1 MAMHQSP
8 PPPLPNLWLLSDRRN
23 DGGLETALQR
33 LPRGSGFVYR
43 HYHLSGAERRA
54 RYDAL
59 REACRAR
66 GHVLVVAGDSGTAAE
81 WSADGVYGKAGS
93 LGPHAALLRLAT
105 AHDAHEIALA
115 DGARADA
122 IFLSPVFPTRSH
134 PGAEGLGKAGFLALA
149 AQAQAPVIA
158 LGGMSAARAA
168 DLGWPRWA
176 AIDGLS

>member
-23 DGGLETALQR
+23 DAGLEAALQR

-43 HYHLSGAERRA
+43 HYHLSAGERRV

-59 REACRAR
+59 RAVCRAR
-66 GHVLVVAGDSGTAAE
+66 GHLLILAGDSGLAAE
-81 WSADGVYGKAGS
+81 WSADGVYGKVGG
-93 LGPHAALLRLAT
+93 LGPPAALLRLAT
-105 AHDAHEIALA
+105 AHDAHEIELA
-115 DGARADA
+115 DRAGADA

-134 PGAEGLGKAGFLALA
+134 PGTAGLGKTAFLALA

-158 LGGMSAARAA
+158 LGGMNAARAA